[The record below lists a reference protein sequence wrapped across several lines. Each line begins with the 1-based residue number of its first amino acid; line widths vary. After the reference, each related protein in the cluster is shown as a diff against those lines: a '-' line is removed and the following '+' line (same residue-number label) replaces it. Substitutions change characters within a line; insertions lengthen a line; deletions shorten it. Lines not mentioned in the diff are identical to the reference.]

1 MLRHTTLFVLQ
12 YSYTV
17 ENRKN
22 HELYNTMLHILT
34 YFSPEYE
41 IISIE
46 FHQWAGLLHL
56 DSACGFEDVEIVANL
71 CAGVEVNA
79 LGSD

>member
-1 MLRHTTLFVLQ
+1 
-12 YSYTV
+12 
-17 ENRKN
+17 
-22 HELYNTMLHILT
+22 MLHILT